1 MKMKKNAL
9 YILFLLML
17 TAFACTREQEIQPSP
32 AVMAETP
39 AGEAACTP
47 GVAIVELDEAL
58 TALIEDALA
67 AGSLETKSGAL
78 DGVLADLGVS
88 SLERVFP
95 DAGEWEPRH
104 RKAGLHRFY
113 AVRFSTET
121 PVTKAVGDLSAVP
134 GVLKVSPSRKIRLRA
149 GFNDRYLNRQ
159 WHLVNTK
166 TPAADI
172 HVQEVWEQYTTGDPS
187 VIVAVMDEAIDYQHE
202 DLAGNIWTD
211 GKGHYGYNAILDDYS
226 LNPVGRNGVGHGTHV
241 AGIIAAVNNNG
252 LGVCGIAGGDAG
264 AGLPG
269 VQVMP
274 IALLAVTDQEVNA
287 YNNDVDDLITSR
299 AFAWSCD
306 HGALISQN
314 SWGLWADGIL
324 DGVEDGKVSREELN
338 YFKSL
343 TIDDFPSV
351 KAGVDYFIQYAG
363 CDLDGNQRPDA
374 PMKGGLVLF
383 AAGNEGDLGNDY
395 DPYCVY
401 EPIISVGAFD
411 ADGSA
416 SFFSQFGDWVDIAAP
431 GGGHSGIWSTLPN
444 GYAYLGYGGADWVG
458 TSMACPHAS
467 GVAALIISYFGG
479 PGFTA
484 QRCKEILFGGLSET
498 VGGAK
503 PVGRRLNALAS
514 FEYGINGGFGPEPP
528 HENQPPQI
536 SLEKTMVSVRA
547 HQEVELRVFISDP
560 DGDPLTVEC
569 QPGSTALHFD
579 PEQGTVRI
587 TGNQASPGGYQAV
600 FTVTDPEGL
609 SASATLQYALYPNH
623 APQLVR
629 PLEDQVIYNL
639 DTPARFSVDGIFT
652 DEDGETPVVRAESS
666 RPALLEAHIFEG
678 VLNLTAY
685 GYGLAE
691 VTLTAT
697 DALGTSATQTLH
709 VAVKDPGKTLEVYPT
724 ATTDYAYVWV
734 ETQGT
739 VPVTIEVY
747 SATGSRVLRQS
758 AQGSVHQPIQLDVT
772 GLAPG
777 NYTVAATYAGATR
790 KARLIKY

>member
-1 MKMKKNAL
+1 MRKNAL
-9 YILFLLML
+9 YILFLLVL

-58 TALIEDALA
+58 TALIEDAVA

-134 GVLKVSPSRKIRLRA
+134 GVLKVSPSRTNRLRA

-187 VIVAVMDEAIDYQHE
+187 VIVAVMDEAVDYQHE

-211 GKGHYGYNAILDDYS
+211 GKGHYGYNALLDDYS

-269 VQVMP
+269 AQVMP
-274 IALLAVTDQEVNA
+274 IALLAVTDQEDAA

-299 AFAWSCD
+299 AFTWSCD

-383 AAGNEGDLGNDY
+383 AAGNEGHLGNDY

-416 SFFSQFGDWVDIAAP
+416 SYFSQFGDWVDIAAP
-431 GGGHSGIWSTLPN
+431 GGGRSGIWSTLPK
-444 GYAYLGYGGADWVG
+444 GIAYLGYGGSDWVG

-547 HQEVELRVFISDP
+547 HQEVELRVFVSDP

-569 QPGSTALHFD
+569 QPGSAALHFD
-579 PEQGTVRI
+579 PEQGKVRI
-587 TGNQASPGGYQAV
+587 VGNQAAPGGYQAV

-609 SASATLQYALYPNH
+609 SASATLQYSLFPNH

-639 DTPARFSVDGIFT
+639 NTPVRFIVKDIFT

-697 DALGTSATQTLH
+697 DALGLTATQTLR

-734 ETQGT
+734 ETSGT
-739 VPVTIEVY
+739 VPVTVEVY
-747 SATGSRVLRQS
+747 SPTGSRVLRQS
-758 AQGSVHQPIQLDVT
+758 AQGSVHQAITLDVT